1 MFSRIFLIV
10 LDSFGAGELPDAAD
24 YGDAGSNTLASV
36 AKSKYF
42 HAPNLTRLG
51 LFGSSDIAAHGRMA
65 ERSLGKE
72 TTVGHF
78 EIAGAIVEEPLPY
91 YPDGFPPEVI
101 EEFKRISG
109 RGVLCNKPYSGTKV
123 IADYGEEHMRTGKLI
138 VYTSADSVFQIAAH
152 EDIVP
157 TEELYDICKK
167 ARAMLCG
174 KHAVGRVIAR
184 PFVGEPG
191 NFTRSAGRHDYS
203 LLPPK
208 TTMLD
213 ILKENRLDVIG
224 VGKISDIFSGRG
236 ITRSIPTKSN
246 AHGLEVTSG
255 LSVENFRG
263 LAFVNLVDF
272 DSVYGHRNDIDGYA
286 RAISEFDAWLGNFME
301 TMGRDDL
308 LIVTADHGC
317 DPATES
323 TDHSREY
330 VPLLVYGEGVKPC
343 PLGVRESFADVAT
356 TVLDIFG
363 FSERLDGKSFMGEIL

>member
-1 MFSRIFLIV
+1 MYNRIFLIV
-10 LDSFGAGELPDAAD
+10 LDSFGTGELPDAD
-24 YGDAGSNTLASV
+24 LYGDVGSNTLASI

-51 LFGSSDIAAHGRMA
+51 LFGESNIAAHGKMA

-78 EIAGAIVEEPLPY
+78 EIAGAIVDTPLPY
-91 YPDGFPPEVI
+91 YPDGFPAEVI
-101 EEFKRISG
+101 EEFSRITG
-109 RGVLCNKPYSGTKV
+109 RGVLCNKPYSGTEV
-123 IADYGEEHMRTGKLI
+123 IADYGEEHMRTGELI

-157 TEELYDICKK
+157 TDELYDICKK

-184 PFVGEPG
+184 PFVGEKG
-191 NFTRSAGRHDYS
+191 SFTRSAGRHDYS

-272 DSVYGHRNDIDGYA
+272 DSVYGHRNDVDGYA
-286 RAISEFDAWLGNFME
+286 RAVSEFDAWLGDFME

-317 DPATES
+317 DPATPS

-330 VPLLVYGEGVKPC
+330 VPLLVYGKEVKPC
-343 PLGVRESFADVAT
+343 SLGVRESFADIAA

-363 FSERLDGKSFMGEIL
+363 SHERLDGESFYGKIH